1 MNRWKNDTFKK
12 LPQWKL
18 RIYWELTLNINIMWK
33 DSKQSLGINI
43 KQNCNGDSDTPVK
56 MIKSAYDF
64 PKKLLKETPRST
76 EKCV

>member
-1 MNRWKNDTFKK
+1 MKVENLLGANTKY
-12 LPQWKL
+12 QH
-18 RIYWELTLNINIMWK
+18 MWK